1 MLKIQIFT
9 AIKLIIHDGKS
20 KVDIFANNQAKYL
33 LKSAC
38 GNCTSMTLAKIRNS
52 DNESLIFLLFLYYI
66 Y

>member
-20 KVDIFANNQAKYL
+20 KVEIFADNQAKYL

-38 GNCTSMTLAKIRNS
+38 GNCTSMTLAKKISGNK
-52 DNESLIFLLFLYYI
+52 SLIFLLFLYYI